1 MKEINDN
8 FAALLEFYCMTTL
21 KETQNI
27 EYWTAADLMSK
38 HSSRQLNPNIANGF
52 FRSGLI
58 EAWGRGIEKM
68 CSACKSYNAPEPQY
82 LVHSND
88 IMILFKASG
97 KYLELANNKVTE
109 NYPENDLKVTEKVTE
124 KQFAIIELL
133 RVSPNITQ
141 AQIASQIGISRH
153 HVAIN
158 ISKLKNMNLI
168 RRIGSDRGGH
178 WEVIEK

>member
-1 MKEINDN
+1 MRK
-8 FAALLEFYCMTTL
+8 AVRYLLASTTTVVL
-21 KETQNI
+21 LDWKTQNS
-27 EYWTAADLMSK
+27 YLF
-38 HSSRQLNPNIANGF
+38 G
-52 FRSGLI
+52 SGLI
-58 EAWGRGIEKM
+58 EAWERGIEKM
-68 CSACKSYNAPEPQY
+68 CAACKSHNAPESQY

-88 IMILFKASG
+88 IMILFKASE
-97 KYLELANNKVTE
+97 KYLELANN
-109 NYPENDLKVTEKVTE
+109 KVTEKVTE

-178 WEVIEK
+178 WEIIE

>member
-1 MKEINDN
+1 MRK
-8 FAALLEFYCMTTL
+8 AVRYLLASTTMVVL
-21 KETQNI
+21 LDWKTQNS
-27 EYWTAADLMSK
+27 YLF
-38 HSSRQLNPNIANGF
+38 G
-52 FRSGLI
+52 SGLI
-58 EAWGRGIEKM
+58 EAWERGIEKM
-68 CSACKSYNAPEPQY
+68 CAACKSHNAPESQY

-88 IMILFKASG
+88 IMILFKASE
-97 KYLELANNKVTE
+97 KYLELANN
-109 NYPENDLKVTEKVTE
+109 KVTEKVTE

-178 WEVIEK
+178 WEIIE

>member
-1 MKEINDN
+1 MRK
-8 FAALLEFYCMTTL
+8 AVRYLLASTTTVVL
-21 KETQNI
+21 LDWETQNS
-27 EYWTAADLMSK
+27 YLF
-38 HSSRQLNPNIANGF
+38 G
-52 FRSGLI
+52 SGLI
-58 EAWGRGIEKM
+58 EAWERGIEKM
-68 CSACKSYNAPEPQY
+68 CAACKSHNAPESQY

-88 IMILFKASG
+88 IMILFKASE
-97 KYLELANNKVTE
+97 KYLELANN
-109 NYPENDLKVTEKVTE
+109 KVTEKVTE

-178 WEVIEK
+178 WEIIE

>member
-1 MKEINDN
+1 MRK
-8 FAALLEFYCMTTL
+8 AVRYLLASTTMVVL
-21 KETQNI
+21 LGWKTQKS
-27 EYWTAADLMSK
+27 YLF
-38 HSSRQLNPNIANGF
+38 G
-52 FRSGLI
+52 SGLI

-68 CSACKSYNAPEPQY
+68 CAACKSHNAPESQY

-88 IMILFKASG
+88 IMILFKASE
-97 KYLELANNKVTE
+97 KYLELANN
-109 NYPENDLKVTEKVTE
+109 KVTEKVTE

-178 WEVIEK
+178 WEVIE

>member
-1 MKEINDN
+1 MRK
-8 FAALLEFYCMTTL
+8 AVRYLLASTTTVVL
-21 KETQNI
+21 LDWKTQNS
-27 EYWTAADLMSK
+27 YLF
-38 HSSRQLNPNIANGF
+38 G
-52 FRSGLI
+52 SGLI
-58 EAWGRGIEKM
+58 EAWERGIEKM
-68 CSACKSYNAPEPQY
+68 CAACKSHNAPEPQY

-88 IMILFKASG
+88 IMILFKASE
-97 KYLELANNKVTE
+97 KYLELANN
-109 NYPENDLKVTEKVTE
+109 KVTEKVTE

-178 WEVIEK
+178 WEIIEQ

>member
-1 MKEINDN
+1 
-8 FAALLEFYCMTTL
+8 
-21 KETQNI
+21 
-27 EYWTAADLMSK
+27 
-38 HSSRQLNPNIANGF
+38 
-52 FRSGLI
+52 
-58 EAWGRGIEKM
+58 
-68 CSACKSYNAPEPQY
+68 
-82 LVHSND
+82 
-88 IMILFKASG
+88 MILFKASG

-109 NYPENDLKVTEKVTE
+109 NYPENGLKVTEKVTE

>member
-1 MKEINDN
+1 
-8 FAALLEFYCMTTL
+8 MTTL

-27 EYWTAADLMSK
+27 EYWTAADLMNK
-38 HSSRQLNPNIANGF
+38 HSSRRLNPNIANGF

-58 EAWGRGIEKM
+58 EAWGRGIEKI
-68 CSACKSYNAPEPQY
+68 CSACKSHNALEPQY

-88 IMILFKASG
+88 IMILFKASE

-109 NYPENDLKVTEKVTE
+109 NYPENGLKVTE

-153 HVAIN
+153 HVAKN
-158 ISKLKNMNLI
+158 ISKLKNINLI

>member
-1 MKEINDN
+1 
-8 FAALLEFYCMTTL
+8 MTTL

-27 EYWTAADLMSK
+27 EYWTAADLMNK
-38 HSSRQLNPNIANGF
+38 HSSRRLNPNIANGF

-68 CSACKSYNAPEPQY
+68 CAACKSYNAPEPQY

-88 IMILFKASG
+88 IMILFKASE
-97 KYLELANNKVTE
+97 KYLELANK
-109 NYPENDLKVTEKVTE
+109 KVTE

>member
-1 MKEINDN
+1 
-8 FAALLEFYCMTTL
+8 
-21 KETQNI
+21 
-27 EYWTAADLMSK
+27 
-38 HSSRQLNPNIANGF
+38 
-52 FRSGLI
+52 
-58 EAWGRGIEKM
+58 
-68 CSACKSYNAPEPQY
+68 
-82 LVHSND
+82 
-88 IMILFKASG
+88 MILFKASG

-109 NYPENDLKVTEKVTE
+109 NYPENGLKVTEK
-124 KQFAIIELL
+124 KFAIIELL

>member
-1 MKEINDN
+1 
-8 FAALLEFYCMTTL
+8 MTTL

-27 EYWTAADLMSK
+27 EYWTAADLMNK
-38 HSSRQLNPNIANGF
+38 HSSRRLNPNIANGF

-58 EAWGRGIEKM
+58 KAWGRGIEKM
-68 CSACKSYNAPEPQY
+68 CAACKSYNAPEPQY

-88 IMILFKASG
+88 IMILFKASE
-97 KYLELANNKVTE
+97 KYLELANK
-109 NYPENDLKVTEKVTE
+109 KVTEKATE

-168 RRIGSDRGGH
+168 RRIGSDRGGN